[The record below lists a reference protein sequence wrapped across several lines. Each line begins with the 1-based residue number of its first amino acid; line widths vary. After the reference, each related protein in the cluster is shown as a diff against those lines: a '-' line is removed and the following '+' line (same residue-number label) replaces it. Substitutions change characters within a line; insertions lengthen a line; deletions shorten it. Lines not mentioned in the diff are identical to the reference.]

1 MHKIGISD
9 IADIKLGTV
18 NINKVMLG
26 ASYVIW
32 ERGGGQTPCFEVVSS
47 ISSATGEYVDVYCT
61 ADSKWYKK
69 NNLNAYEEYGIYEQV
84 SSLSSATY
92 YVGKLVILTTDNH
105 EYEWTGS
112 EWEDLGMAGI
122 IVHSPE
128 YISRTS
134 SATGYV
140 GLGQKFQ
147 SDTVV
152 EVDFQMTNDRGYA
165 VVGDYWGNDNDDWR
179 FFINYSNGGYRG
191 INYDFDTTR
200 IQTQVSNTKA
210 RFHFDIGNYYVKNHG
225 ASSNLITGTTKT
237 NVERPNQMYLFHM
250 EGQISQVNED
260 YGNVYMIKITNGG
273 ILVKDFIPWTDLN
286 GNYGL
291 FDRVTNTVH
300 QSTGQLTG
308 SSNVTD
314 IVISQPPVEY
324 DTKVAPAD
332 YVSYS
337 TLEEL
342 KLMECPWVGMHAY
355 VGGELYIYTS
365 DLQWEYVDI
374 PYGDRYLTFKT
385 KGAGTFTLTIPSAVD
400 EYVLTSISYSTDNG
414 QTWVTTE
421 NTSSMVTI
429 TTPTIPANSTVLWKG
444 TGTRLGTSS
453 SNYSYFTATGNF
465 DVYGNIMSLLYGDNF
480 SGQTKVFNY
489 CFNYLFKQNTY
500 LLSASNLILPATTL
514 EHGCYENMFHGCSS
528 LTTAPVLP
536 ATTLAI
542 FCYDSMFQGCA
553 SLTTAPELP
562 ATTLANECYNGMFQ
576 GCTSLT
582 SAPELPATTLVHSC
596 YSNLFTDCTNL
607 NYIKCLAT
615 SGTTVVSYLL
625 SWVYNVAATG
635 TFVKDAKTRW
645 TTGDDGIPYGWTVEN
660 EGVPWEGEYLTIA
673 STSDNNT
680 IGWKASNSSLLKT
693 ISVSTDSGQTWTNVT
708 SSTGGAT
715 LATLNNGDKLLI
727 KGTNAAYADNSNNN
741 KFTSTGSFDVEGNIM
756 SMIYGDNFSGQ
767 TALTEINT
775 FRSLFDS
782 CTHLVS
788 AANLKLPATTLVSN
802 CYRSMFYSCSGL
814 TTAPELPATT
824 LVYGCYYYMFR
835 YCSSLTTAPV
845 LPATTLV
852 DSCYYSMFQDCTS
865 LTTAPALP
873 ATTLAVNCYRSMF
886 YSCSSL
892 TTAPELPATTL
903 ATYCYYYMF
912 RYCTSLTTAP
922 ELPATTLVSNCYRYM
937 FQNCT
942 NLNYIKCLATNMS
955 ASNCINNW
963 VSSVSSTG
971 TFVKDANTSWTTGSS
986 GIPTGWSVQD
996 A

>member
-18 NINKVMLG
+18 SINKVMLG

-32 ERGGGQTPCFEVVSS
+32 EREGGQTPCFEVVSS

-152 EVDFQMTNDRGYA
+152 EIDFQMTNDRGYA

-179 FFINYSNGGYRG
+179 FFVNYSNGGYRG

-200 IQTQVSNTKA
+200 IQTTVSNTKA

-225 ASSNLITGTTKT
+225 ASSNLITGTAKT
-237 NVERPNQMYLFHM
+237 NVQRPNQMYLFHM
-250 EGQISQVNED
+250 EGSISQVNQD

-355 VGGELYIYTS
+355 VGGYLYVYTS
-365 DLQWEYVDI
+365 NLRWEYV
-374 PYGDRYLTFKT
+374 
-385 KGAGTFTLTIPSAVD
+385 
-400 EYVLTSISYSTDNG
+400 E
-414 QTWVTTE
+414 
-421 NTSSMVTI
+421 
-429 TTPTIPANSTVLWKG
+429 
-444 TGTRLGTSS
+444 
-453 SNYSYFTATGNF
+453 
-465 DVYGNIMSLLYGDNF
+465 LL
-480 SGQTKVFNY
+480 
-489 CFNYLFKQNTY
+489 
-500 LLSASNLILPATTL
+500 P
-514 EHGCYENMFHGCSS
+514 
-528 LTTAPVLP
+528 
-536 ATTLAI
+536 
-542 FCYDSMFQGCA
+542 
-553 SLTTAPELP
+553 
-562 ATTLANECYNGMFQ
+562 
-576 GCTSLT
+576 
-582 SAPELPATTLVHSC
+582 
-596 YSNLFTDCTNL
+596 
-607 NYIKCLAT
+607 
-615 SGTTVVSYLL
+615 
-625 SWVYNVAATG
+625 
-635 TFVKDAKTRW
+635 
-645 TTGDDGIPYGWTVEN
+645 
-660 EGVPWEGEYLTIA
+660 YLTIV

-693 ISVSTDSGQTWTNVT
+693 ISVSTDSGQTWSNVT

-715 LATLNNGDKLLI
+715 LATLNNGDRLWI
-727 KGTNAAYADNSNNN
+727 KGTNAAYGDGSNSN

-756 SMIYGDNFSGQ
+756 SLIYGGNFSGQ
-767 TALTEINT
+767 TALTQSYT
-775 FRSLFDS
+775 FNSLFNG
-782 CTHLVS
+782 CNRLVS
-788 AANLKLPATTLVSN
+788 AANLILPATTLSVN
-802 CYRSMFYSCSGL
+802 CYRDMFLNCSSL
-814 TTAPELPATT
+814 VAAPELPATT
-824 LVYGCYYYMFR
+824 LIEACY
-835 YCSSLTTAPV
+835 
-845 LPATTLV
+845 
-852 DSCYYSMFQDCTS
+852 QG
-865 LTTAPALP
+865 
-873 ATTLAVNCYRSMF
+873 MF
-886 YSCSSL
+886 YQCSSL
-892 TTAPELPATTL
+892 TTAPELPA
-903 ATYCYYYMF
+903 A
-912 RYCTSLTTAP
+912 
-922 ELPATTLVSNCYRYM
+922 TLVNNCYTQM
-937 FQNCT
+937 FDGCSS
-942 NLNYIKCLATNMS
+942 LNYVKCLATNIS
-955 ASNCINNW
+955 
-963 VSSVSSTG
+963 VSSSTSYWLRNVSSTG
-971 TFVKDANTSWTTGSS
+971 TFVKASSMSSWSRGTN
-986 GIPTGWSVQD
+986 GIPSNWSVQD